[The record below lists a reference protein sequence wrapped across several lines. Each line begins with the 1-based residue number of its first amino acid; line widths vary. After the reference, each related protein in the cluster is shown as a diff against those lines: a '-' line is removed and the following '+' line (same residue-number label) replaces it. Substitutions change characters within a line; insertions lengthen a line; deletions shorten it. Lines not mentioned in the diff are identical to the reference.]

1 MRRIAHTSDL
11 HFGRADPHLVEA
23 LRKDLE
29 RQAPHLIAI
38 SGDFTQRA
46 RRREFAA
53 ARDFLETLP
62 APVVCVPGNH
72 DIPTYNPLAR
82 FADPRRR
89 YREYIGPHCRARL
102 VDEEIAAAAVDTTAA
117 ARLSFDWAGGRI
129 KSKRVAEVLN
139 WISAETKDHFTIVVA
154 HHVVKSF
161 IAGSS
166 RGDRLRRRALDAL
179 ARAGVDL
186 VLGGHHHRAD
196 ARVYSSGEGLPGIL
210 VVHSAT
216 STSGRLRGE
225 PNSYNLLEVDQDHV
239 LCRVRAAAGGGFA
252 EARTMLFRRVRHEPP
267 ATGGA
272 RHAGRPR
279 HQWTFV
285 RA

>member
-1 MRRIAHTSDL
+1 MRRIAHLSDL
-11 HFGRADPHLVEA
+11 HFGRADPLLVET
-23 LRKDLE
+23 LRQDLE

-53 ARDFLETLP
+53 ARDFLGTLS

-72 DIPTYNPLAR
+72 DIPTYNPMAR

-89 YREYIGPHCRARL
+89 YREYIAPNCRARF
-102 VDEEIAAAAVDTTAA
+102 VDDEIAAAAVDTTAA
-117 ARLSFDWAGGRI
+117 ARLSLDWAGGRI
-129 KSKRVAEVLN
+129 KSDDVAEVLG
-139 WISAETKDHFTIVVA
+139 WIAAETKDHFTVVVA
-154 HHVVKSF
+154 HHVLKSF
-161 IAGSS
+161 NAGTSW
-166 RGDRLRRRALDAL
+166 GDRLRHGALDAL

-196 ARVYSSGEGLPGIL
+196 AQVYSASEGLPGIL

-225 PNSYNLLEVDQDHV
+225 PNSYNVLEVDQDQV
-239 LCRVRAAAGGGFA
+239 LCRVRAAAGEGFA
-252 EARTMLFRRVRHEPP
+252 EARATAFRRIARP
-267 ATGGA
+267 AESDRGSQSVWA
-272 RHAGRPR
+272 RG
-279 HQWTFV
+279 
-285 RA
+285 